1 MTTVVGNLKSFG
13 YAMHAFPFAIARG
26 EQTMPSFIV
35 NVNERL
41 SELGLSLPDV
51 ASPVAAYV
59 ATQRAGDLL
68 FISGQL
74 PRKDGKLL
82 HTGLVGRDVTL
93 EQAQECAKL
102 CGLHI
107 LAQLKAA
114 VGLDKIKQCVKLTG
128 FVASTPEFGQQ
139 SLVING
145 TSQLL
150 VDVLGEQGKHSRS
163 AVGVAALPLNA
174 AVEVEAIF
182 LVG

>member
-1 MTTVVGNLKSFG
+1 
-13 YAMHAFPFAIARG
+13 
-26 EQTMPSFIV
+26 MPNFTQ
-35 NVNERL
+35 RL
-41 SELGLSLPDV
+41 SELGLTLPEA

-68 FISGQL
+68 FVSGQL

-82 HTGLVGRDVTL
+82 HTGIVGRDVTL

-102 CGLHI
+102 CALHI
-107 LAQLKAA
+107 LAQVQAA

-128 FVASTPEFGQQ
+128 FVACMPDFTQQ
-139 SLVING
+139 SLVVNG

-150 VDVLGEQGKHSRS
+150 VDVLGEQGRHSRS
-163 AVGVAALPLNA
+163 AVGMAALPLGA
-174 AVEVEAIF
+174 PVEVEAIF